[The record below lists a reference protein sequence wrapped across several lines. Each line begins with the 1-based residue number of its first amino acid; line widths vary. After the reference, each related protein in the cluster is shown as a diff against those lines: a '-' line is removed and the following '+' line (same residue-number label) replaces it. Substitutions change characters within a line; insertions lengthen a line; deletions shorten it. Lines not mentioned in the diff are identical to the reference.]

1 MNVQLRSEH
10 SQPYSL
16 YESSCQPGLSQ
27 SLTPLNLVNER
38 SDSYKA
44 ILTVLHSVVYFFLV
58 SFCWNLKGIQMI
70 SRSLYPNYDYF
81 WPKHGSVIISHF
93 PVF

>member
-44 ILTVLHSVVYFFLV
+44 MLTVLHSVVYFFSFFLLESKRNSNDLKVIV
-58 SFCWNLKGIQMI
+58 SKL
-70 SRSLYPNYDYF
+70 
-81 WPKHGSVIISHF
+81 
-93 PVF
+93 